1 MTKSIL
7 LLLAGVMAAAFC
19 FSGCTVIREYP
30 PEKSAVTVAPQ
41 EYELARKLLQ
51 AFIQNDA
58 ETFVT
63 LLPEETRTKF
73 TVKNFASTRKSV
85 VESIGEPI
93 SYAYMTTLE
102 LPTLHPQIW
111 KVRFRRKN
119 INQTR
124 EYTSE
129 ALFKVV
135 TGMDNNKKAV
145 ITGFFF
151 L

>member
-1 MTKSIL
+1 MTVYRL
-7 LLLAGVMAAAFC
+7 FLPVLAVISVVI
-19 FSGCTVIREYP
+19 FSGCTVIRESA

-41 EYELARKLLQ
+41 EYELARQLLQ
-51 AFIQNDA
+51 AFIKNDA
-58 ETFVT
+58 ETFVA

-73 TVKNFASTRKSV
+73 TAENFANTRRSV
-85 VESIGEPI
+85 IESIGEPVAY
-93 SYAYMTTLE
+93 SYLTTLE
-102 LPTLHPQIW
+102 LPALHPQIW
-111 KVRFRRKN
+111 KVKFRRKN

-129 ALFKVV
+129 VLFKVV

-145 ITGFFF
+145 VTGFFF

>member
-1 MTKSIL
+1 MTVYRL
-7 LLLAGVMAAAFC
+7 FLPVLAVISVVI
-19 FSGCTVIREYP
+19 FSGCTVIRESA

-41 EYELARKLLQ
+41 EYELARQLLQ
-51 AFIQNDA
+51 AFVKNDA
-58 ETFVT
+58 ETFVA
-63 LLPEETRTKF
+63 LLPEETRAKF
-73 TVKNFASTRKSV
+73 TAENFANTRRSV
-85 VESIGEPI
+85 IESIGEPVAY
-93 SYAYMTTLE
+93 SYLTTLE
-102 LPTLHPQIW
+102 LPALHPQIW
-111 KVRFRRKN
+111 KVKFRRKN

-129 ALFKVV
+129 VLFKVV